1 MAIAVYPSY
10 LPGFLQSGYSLKT
23 QPNMLRTQMADGYT
37 RQRVINSGKPAEL
50 SVNMSM
56 SGAEYNAFTDW
67 INKNAA
73 GGSGWFMAPVLSSDT
88 GDKEPQYQ
96 TVRIQNGAISAAL
109 TWRSENETR
118 WKINFVLD
126 LAVAPLPEADAG
138 SSNTGSDKYGEVIT
152 AEEAEG
158 GDDTQG
164 GLSFWNAVERAPGFD
179 GTSQITIA
187 EDADT
192 VEDE

>member
-10 LPGFLQSGYSLKT
+10 LPGFLQAGYGLKT

-73 GGSGWFMAPVLSSDT
+73 GGAGWFKINALTSDT
-88 GDKEPQYQ
+88 ANGAPGSQ

-109 TWRSENETR
+109 TWRSDTETR
-118 WKINFVLD
+118 WKISFTLD
-126 LAVAPLPEADAG
+126 VAVAPLPLEAAG
-138 SSNTGSDKYGEVIT
+138 SGS
-152 AEEAEG
+152 
-158 GDDTQG
+158 GD
-164 GLSFWNAVERAPGFD
+164 FEK
-179 GTSQITIA
+179 
-187 EDADT
+187 
-192 VEDE
+192 

>member
-23 QPNMLRTQMADGYT
+23 QPNMLRTQMSDGYT

-73 GGSGWFMAPVLSSDT
+73 GGAGWFMAPVLSSDT

-109 TWRSENETR
+109 SWRSDTETR
-118 WKINFVLD
+118 WKI
-126 LAVAPLPEADAG
+126 EADAG
-138 SSNTGSDKYGEVIT
+138 SDNAGSDKYGEVIT

-158 GDDTQG
+158 GDDAQG

-179 GTSQITIA
+179 GTSQMNIA

>member
-50 SVNMSM
+50 TVNMSM

-73 GGSGWFMAPVLSSDT
+73 GGAGWFMAPVLSSNT
-88 GDKEPQYQ
+88 GNKEPQYQ

-109 TWRSENETR
+109 TWRSETETR
-118 WKINFVLD
+118 WKISFTLD
-126 LAVAPLPEADAG
+126 VATEPLPLADAG
-138 SSNTGSDKYGEVIT
+138 SGSVSVSDFE
-152 AEEAEG
+152 
-158 GDDTQG
+158 
-164 GLSFWNAVERAPGFD
+164 
-179 GTSQITIA
+179 TIA
-187 EDADT
+187 VWKKIE
-192 VEDE
+192 E

>member
-1 MAIAVYPSY
+1 MSIPVYPSY

-56 SGAEYNAFTDW
+56 SGAEYNAFMSW

-73 GGSGWFMAPVLSSDT
+73 GGAGWFKINALTSDT
-88 GDKEPQYQ
+88 SNGAPESQ

-109 TWRSENETR
+109 TWRSETETR
-118 WKINFVLD
+118 WKISFTLD
-126 LAVAPLPEADAG
+126 VAVAPLPLADEVSGSAG
-138 SSNTGSDKYGEVIT
+138 DFEQIAVWKKI
-152 AEEAEG
+152 EE
-158 GDDTQG
+158 
-164 GLSFWNAVERAPGFD
+164 
-179 GTSQITIA
+179 
-187 EDADT
+187 
-192 VEDE
+192 

>member
-50 SVNMSM
+50 TVNMSM

-73 GGSGWFMAPVLSSDT
+73 GGAGWFMAPVLSSDT

-118 WKINFVLD
+118 WKISFTLD
-126 LAVAPLPEADAG
+126 VAVAPLPLADAG
-138 SSNTGSDKYGEVIT
+138 SGSGSGDFEKIAVWKKI
-152 AEEAEG
+152 EE
-158 GDDTQG
+158 
-164 GLSFWNAVERAPGFD
+164 
-179 GTSQITIA
+179 
-187 EDADT
+187 
-192 VEDE
+192 

>member
-1 MAIAVYPSY
+1 MAISVYPSY

-23 QPNMLRTQMADGYT
+23 QPNMLRTQMSDGYT

-73 GGSGWFMAPVLSSDT
+73 GGAAWFMAPVLSSDT

-109 TWRSENETR
+109 TWKSETETR
-118 WKINFVLD
+118 WKISFILD
-126 LAVAPLPEADAG
+126 LATAPLPEADAG
-138 SSNTGSDKYGEVIT
+138 SSNTGSDKYGMSIT
-152 AEEAEG
+152 ADEAEG
-158 GDDTQG
+158 GDDAQG
-164 GLSFWNAVERAPGFD
+164 GLSFYTAVERAPGYD
-179 GTSQITIA
+179 GTSQINIA

>member
-50 SVNMSM
+50 TVNLSM
-56 SGAEYNAFTDW
+56 SGAEYDAFTDW

-73 GGSGWFMAPVLSSDT
+73 GGAGWFMAPVLSSDT
-88 GDKEPQYQ
+88 GNKEPQYR

-109 TWRSENETR
+109 SWRSETETR
-118 WKINFVLD
+118 WKISFTLD
-126 LAVAPLPEADAG
+126 LAVAPLPLADDG
-138 SSNTGSDKYGEVIT
+138 SGCS
-152 AEEAEG
+152 
-158 GDDTQG
+158 GD
-164 GLSFWNAVERAPGFD
+164 FE
-179 GTSQITIA
+179 TIA
-187 EDADT
+187 VWKKIE
-192 VEDE
+192 E

>member
-1 MAIAVYPSY
+1 MAIVVYPSY

-23 QPNMLRTQMADGYT
+23 QPNMLRTQMGDGYT

-56 SGAEYNAFTDW
+56 SGAEYNAFMSW
-67 INKNAA
+67 INKNTA
-73 GGSGWFMAPVLSSDT
+73 GGAGWFMAPVLSSDT

-96 TVRIQNGAISAAL
+96 PVRIQNGAISAAL
-109 TWRSENETR
+109 T
-118 WKINFVLD
+118 
-126 LAVAPLPEADAG
+126 
-138 SSNTGSDKYGEVIT
+138 SNAGSDKYGEVVT
-152 AEEAEG
+152 AKEAEG
-158 GDDTQG
+158 GDDVQG
-164 GLSFWNAVERAPGFD
+164 GLSFYTAVERAPGFD
-179 GTSQITIA
+179 GTSQINVT

>member
-1 MAIAVYPSY
+1 MAIVVYPSY
-10 LPGFLQSGYSLKT
+10 LPQILQSGYTLKT
-23 QPNMLRTQMADGYT
+23 APNMLRTQMSDGYT

-56 SGAEYNAFTDW
+56 SGAEYNAFTNW

-73 GGSGWFMAPVLSSDT
+73 GGAGWFMAPVLSSDT

-109 TWRSENETR
+109 TWRSDTETR
-118 WKINFVLD
+118 WKISFILD
-126 LAVAPLPEADAG
+126 LATAPLPEADAG
-138 SSNTGSDKYGEVIT
+138 SSNAGSDKYGMSIT
-152 AEEAEG
+152 ADEAEG
-158 GDDTQG
+158 GDDVPG
-164 GLSFWNAVERAPGFD
+164 GLSFWNAVERASGYD

>member
-50 SVNMSM
+50 TVNMSM
-56 SGAEYNAFTDW
+56 SGAEYSAFTDW

-73 GGSGWFMAPVLSSDT
+73 GGAGWFMAPVLSSNT
-88 GDKEPQYQ
+88 GNKEPQYQ

-109 TWRSENETR
+109 TWRSETETR
-118 WKINFVLD
+118 WKISFTLD
-126 LAVAPLPEADAG
+126 VATEPLPLANAG
-138 SSNTGSDKYGEVIT
+138 SVSVVSDFE
-152 AEEAEG
+152 
-158 GDDTQG
+158 
-164 GLSFWNAVERAPGFD
+164 
-179 GTSQITIA
+179 TIA
-187 EDADT
+187 VWKKIE
-192 VEDE
+192 E

>member
-1 MAIAVYPSY
+1 MAIVVYPSY

-23 QPNMLRTQMADGYT
+23 APNMLRTQMGDGYT

-50 SVNMSM
+50 TVNMSM
-56 SGAEYNAFTDW
+56 SGAEYNAFMSW

-73 GGSGWFMAPVLSSDT
+73 GGAGW
-88 GDKEPQYQ
+88 
-96 TVRIQNGAISAAL
+96 VRIQNGAISAAL
-109 TWRSENETR
+109 SWRSDTETR
-118 WKINFVLD
+118 WKISFVLD
-126 LAVAPLPEADAG
+126 LATAPLPEADAG
-138 SSNTGSDKYGEVIT
+138 SSNAGSDKYGEVIT

-158 GDDTQG
+158 GDDAQG

-179 GTSQITIA
+179 GTSQMNIA

-192 VEDE
+192 VENE

>member
-10 LPGFLQSGYSLKT
+10 LPQILQSGYTLKT

-56 SGAEYNAFTDW
+56 SGTEYNNFMTW
-67 INKNAA
+67 LNKNTA
-73 GGSGWFMAPVLSSDT
+73 GGAGWFMAPVLSSDT

-109 TWRSENETR
+109 TWKSENETR
-118 WKINFVLD
+118 WKISFILD
-126 LAVAPLPEADAG
+126 LATAPLPEADAG
-138 SSNTGSDKYGEVIT
+138 SSNTGSDKYGMSIT
-152 AEEAEG
+152 ADEAEG
-158 GDDTQG
+158 GDDVQG
-164 GLSFWNAVERAPGFD
+164 GLSFWNALERAPGYD